1 MIETATTR
9 GMEGFDRR
17 AFSVEDVERMLEAGI
32 LDWDEKF
39 ELIRGEIVPMNSQL
53 SFNAQM
59 KGAILQCFVPF
70 VPKGHRIANDVTVR
84 LPNGLFEPDILVW
97 QPIKQRAFI
106 PLSAALIAV
115 EVADTSMRRDLTK
128 AEDYSAAGLAE
139 LWIVDLNARE
149 TLVYRQGAAVT
160 AIAFEAALSPLFA
173 PSLSLTI
180 AELE

>member
-9 GMEGFDRR
+9 GAEGFDRR
-17 AFSVEDVERMLEAGI
+17 AFTVEDVERMLEAGI

-39 ELIRGEIVPMNSQL
+39 ELIRGEIVPMNAQL
-53 SFNAQM
+53 SFHAQM
-59 KGAILQCFVPF
+59 KGAILQSFVPF

-84 LPNGLFEPDILVW
+84 LPDSLFEPDILVW
-97 QPIKQRAFI
+97 KPIKQRAFI

-139 LWIVDLNARE
+139 LWIVDINARE
-149 TLVYRQGAAVT
+149 TLVYRQGESREVVPFDT
-160 AIAFEAALSPLFA
+160 SLSPLFA
-173 PSLSLTI
+173 PSLALTL
-180 AELE
+180 ADLE